1 MNVKQIIKSIIPN
14 KIYLMYYFKRKMG
27 YIPDLTHP
35 ITFNEKLNWM
45 KLYDHNPIYTIM
57 ADKYLVKE
65 YVAKKIGEQYII
77 PLIAIYENIDEI
89 ILSELPNQFVL
100 KTTHDSGGIVIC
112 RDKNNFDVDKA
123 KKILK
128 KHLDRN
134 YYYNWREWPYK
145 NIVPRILA
153 EVYMKDQEFENLPV
167 YKILC
172 FSGEP
177 KIIQTI
183 QNDKQVNETIDY
195 FNTKWERLEM
205 RQNFPNSE
213 KPLEKPKQLEEML
226 EIARKLS
233 KDMRFIRVDVY
244 VINQKV
250 FFSEFTFYSDAGL
263 ERFYPNEW
271 DKVLGDWIIL

>member
-123 KKILK
+123 KKRLK

-153 EVYMKDQEFENLPV
+153 EVYMKDQKFENLPV

-172 FSGEP
+172 FSLTHLL
-177 KIIQTI
+177 K
-183 QNDKQVNETIDY
+183 
-195 FNTKWERLEM
+195 
-205 RQNFPNSE
+205 
-213 KPLEKPKQLEEML
+213 
-226 EIARKLS
+226 
-233 KDMRFIRVDVY
+233 
-244 VINQKV
+244 
-250 FFSEFTFYSDAGL
+250 
-263 ERFYPNEW
+263 
-271 DKVLGDWIIL
+271 